1 MSSKLRD
8 FFSSCSVFRREDL
21 LDRFPQYRNKERALR
36 ALLNYHVKQGH
47 ILPVRRHVYAV
58 VPPNCSVENGA
69 YAVDPFAL
77 ASKLSKDS
85 VVGYHSALAFYGNL
99 HSERYEYIYLTVE
112 HKSKSIFEFAGNRYR
127 CTQVPKALKREH
139 LEDFEVRK
147 LASINQEIRVT
158 SPERTFV
165 DVLDR
170 PQFLG
175 YDWEEIA
182 RSLDKVY
189 LGKPEVL
196 VEYVRFLG
204 SKVTASRVGYFLER
218 VKESAGIE
226 ESIIDQVLEC
236 SSKRVTYLYP
246 NRKSKNVLSKKWN
259 LMVPLS
265 LHQSDWEEIF

>member
-1 MSSKLRD
+1 MSNKIRD
-8 FFSSCSVFRREDL
+8 FFNSCSVFRREDL
-21 LDRFPQYRNKERALR
+21 FDRFPQYRDKKSALR
-36 ALLNYHVKQGH
+36 DLLNYHVKQGH

-85 VVGYHSALAFYGNL
+85 VIGYHSALAFYGNL
-99 HSERYEYIYLTVE
+99 HSERYEYIYLTAE

-127 CTQVPKALKREH
+127 STLVPKALKNEH
-139 LEDFEVRK
+139 SEDFEVRK
-147 LASINQEIRVT
+147 LASINQEVRVT

-196 VEYVRFLG
+196 VEYVKLLG
-204 SKVTASRVGYFLER
+204 SKSTASRVGYFLER
-218 VKESAGIE
+218 VKESAGLQ
-226 ESIIDQVLEC
+226 ESVIDEVLEY
-236 SSKRVTYLYP
+236 SSRTVAYLDP
-246 NRKSKNVLSKKWN
+246 SQKSNNVLSKKWN

-265 LHQSDWEEIF
+265 LHQSNWEEIY

>member
-1 MSSKLRD
+1 MSNKIRD

-21 LDRFPQYRNKERALR
+21 LDYFPQYQDKKSALR
-36 ALLNYHVKQGH
+36 DLLNYHVEKGH

-58 VPPNCSVENGA
+58 VPPNCSAESGA

-77 ASKLSKDS
+77 ASKLSKDA
-85 VVGYHSALAFYGNL
+85 VIGYHSALAFYGNL
-99 HSERYEYIYLTVE
+99 HSERYEYIYITAE
-112 HKSKSIFEFAGNRYR
+112 RKSKSIFEFAGNRYR
-127 CTQVPKALKREH
+127 STQVPEALKKGHFE
-139 LEDFEVRK
+139 EFEVRK
-147 LASINQEIRVT
+147 LSSINQEVRVT

-182 RSLDKVY
+182 RSLDKAY
-189 LGKPEVL
+189 LGNPEVL
-196 VEYVRFLG
+196 VEYVKLLG
-204 SKVTASRVGYFLER
+204 SKSTASRVGYFLER

-226 ESIIDQVLEC
+226 ESIIEQVLAYA
-236 SSKRVTYLYP
+236 SQTVAYLDP
-246 NRKSKNVLSKKWN
+246 SQKSKNVLSKKWN

-265 LHQSDWEEIF
+265 LDQSDWERIF